1 MTEALALLEPQRG
14 WRVREK
20 KKAWSEYN
28 FFHACTDLKDVL
40 GKYVNVYISMMTVLE
55 YHNRNSIAIYITI
68 KWSNNWFDKL

>member
-1 MTEALALLEPQRG
+1 M
-14 WRVREK
+14 REK